1 MKAAPGFLKLTWL
14 EIKIFLREP
23 LGAIGTLLFPI
34 LLFILLGKI
43 GGGRLASPARDVPA
57 FMGVDLPIF
66 IAIMIAIGAVMSLAT
81 IIAIYREGGILKR
94 LRATPMRPHTI
105 LAAHVAVKLG
115 FSLITLLALI
125 AAGKRVFPA
134 QLNGPI
140 ASFSLAVLFSTSSI
154 LAIGFVL
161 ASVISVARFVQPVGA
176 LVFYP
181 MLGLCGLFMPVDAL
195 PPTLRLVAQAMPLTY
210 AVSLMR
216 GIWRGEGWLA
226 HGTDVA
232 ALALLMAVCGA
243 ISSRF
248 FKWES

>member
-1 MKAAPGFLKLTWL
+1 MLRGFWKLTWL

-34 LLFILLGKI
+34 LLFVILGKI
-43 GGGRLASPARDVPA
+43 GGGRLSSPAPRVPS
-57 FMGVDLPIF
+57 FIGVDLPIF
-66 IAIMIAIGAVMSLAT
+66 VAIMISIGAVMSLAT

-94 LRATPMRPHTI
+94 LRATPMRPYTI
-105 LAAHVAVKLG
+105 LSAHVVVKLG
-115 FSLITLLALI
+115 FALVTLLALM
-125 AAGKRVFPA
+125 ATGRRVFPS

-140 ASFSLAVLFSTSSI
+140 GSFSLAVLFSTMSI

-181 MLGLCGLFMPVDAL
+181 MLALCGLFFPTDAL
-195 PPTLRLVAQAMPLTY
+195 PPSLRLVTQALPLTY

-216 GIWRGEGWLA
+216 GVWRGEGWLA
-226 HGTDVA
+226 HGADLA
-232 ALALLMAVCGA
+232 ALAILMLGCGA
-243 ISSRF
+243 ISTRF
-248 FKWES
+248 FKWE

>member
-1 MKAAPGFLKLTWL
+1 MPRGFWKLTWL

-23 LGAIGTLLFPI
+23 LGALGTLLFPI

-43 GGGRLASPARDVPA
+43 GGGRLSSPTAGVPT
-57 FMGVDLPIF
+57 FIGVDLPIF
-66 IAIMIAIGAVMSLAT
+66 IAIMISIGAVMSLAT

-105 LAAHVAVKLG
+105 LSAHVVVKLG
-115 FSLITLLALI
+115 FALVTLLALM
-125 AAGKRVFPA
+125 AAGRRVFPA

-140 ASFSLAVLFSTSSI
+140 ASFALAVLFSTSSI

-181 MLGLCGLFMPVDAL
+181 MLGLCGLFFPVDAL
-195 PPTLRLVAQAMPLTY
+195 SPTLRLIAPALPLTY

-226 HGTDVA
+226 HGTDIA
-232 ALALLMAVCGA
+232 ALVIVMVVCAA
-243 ISSRF
+243 ISAKF
-248 FKWES
+248 FKWE

>member
-1 MKAAPGFLKLTWL
+1 VLRGLWKLTWL
-14 EIKIFLREP
+14 ELKIFLREP

-34 LLFILLGKI
+34 LLFVLLGRI
-43 GGGRLASPARDVPA
+43 GGGRLSSPAEGVPA

-66 IAIMIAIGAVMSLAT
+66 IALMISIGAVMSLAT
-81 IIAIYREGGILKR
+81 IIAIYRESGILKR

-105 LAAHVAVKLG
+105 LSAHVVVKLG
-115 FSLITLLALI
+115 LALLTLLALI

-140 ASFSLAVLFSTSSI
+140 VSFSLAVLFSTSSI

-161 ASVISVARFVQPVGA
+161 ASVISVARFVQPAGA
-176 LVFYP
+176 LIFYP
-181 MLGLCGLFMPVDAL
+181 MLGLCGLFVPIPAL
-195 PPTLRLVAQAMPLTY
+195 PPTLGIVAQALPLTY

-226 HGTDVA
+226 HGADAA
-232 ALALLMAVCGA
+232 ALAIVMAVCGA
-243 ISSRF
+243 VSAKF
-248 FKWES
+248 FKWE

>member
-1 MKAAPGFLKLTWL
+1 MLRGIWKLTWL

-43 GGGRLASPARDVPA
+43 GGGRLSSPTPGVPT
-57 FMGVDLPIF
+57 FIGVDLPIF
-66 IAIMIAIGAVMSLAT
+66 IAIMISIGAVMSLAT

-105 LAAHVAVKLG
+105 LSAHVVVKLG
-115 FSLITLLALI
+115 FALVTLI
-125 AAGKRVFPA
+125 ALMAAGRRVFPA

-140 ASFSLAVLFSTSSI
+140 VSFSLAVLFSTSSI

-195 PPTLRLVAQAMPLTY
+195 PPTLRLVARAVPLTY

-216 GIWRGEGWLA
+216 GVWRGEGWLA

-232 ALALLMAVCGA
+232 ALALVMAVCA
-243 ISSRF
+243 AVSAQW
-248 FKWES
+248 FKWE